1 MLVQFQQL
9 LLLLISIIKLCQ
21 ADDNDNSFFQPV
33 SQPSL
38 NYKDTGNRIG
48 LLGSFD
54 ALSFYSFVNSSQ
66 IVNDPDTSVSIFQKK
81 RDVSNSSSSSTSFS
95 NSLYLQDITNN
106 YSLKFADINGQ
117 VNQLFKIS
125 NDSVVLNGNFTL
137 FNNQSVI
144 SPIIFTIS
152 SREVTKIF
160 NDDINGSVKT
170 IFLDNDLIYL
180 GGNFKFNNTYS
191 AAVYNITAKKSP
203 LNTFPR
209 VWTKLFNQ
217 LDCQSL
223 KWRQR
228 KRRQ

>member
-1 MLVQFQQL
+1 M
-9 LLLLISIIKLCQ
+9 
-21 ADDNDNSFFQPV
+21 
-33 SQPSL
+33 
-38 NYKDTGNRIG
+38 
-48 LLGSFD
+48 
-54 ALSFYSFVNSSQ
+54 
-66 IVNDPDTSVSIFQKK
+66 SIFQKK

-160 NDDINGSVKT
+160 SDDINGSVKT

-191 AAVYNITAKKSP
+191 AAVYNITAKKVHSTP
-203 LNTFPR
+203 FQGFGPNSSINSIAKVLNGD
-209 VWTKLFNQ
+209 KEKEDNEEELGSILFEANLTR
-217 LDCQSL
+217 LDYRIYWYIILLPIIL
-223 KWRQR
+223 KSITLVIHP
-228 KRRQ
+228 

>member
-1 MLVQFQQL
+1 M
-9 LLLLISIIKLCQ
+9 
-21 ADDNDNSFFQPV
+21 
-33 SQPSL
+33 
-38 NYKDTGNRIG
+38 
-48 LLGSFD
+48 
-54 ALSFYSFVNSSQ
+54 
-66 IVNDPDTSVSIFQKK
+66 
-81 RDVSNSSSSSTSFS
+81 
-95 NSLYLQDITNN
+95 
-106 YSLKFADINGQ
+106 KFADINGQ

-160 NDDINGSVKT
+160 SDDINGSVKT

-191 AAVYNITAKKSP
+191 AAVYNITAKSP

-217 LDCQSL
+217 LNCQSL

-228 KRRQ
+228 KEDNEEELGSILLEANLTLLDYRIYWFIILPPIILKSTTLVIHP

>member
-1 MLVQFQQL
+1 M
-9 LLLLISIIKLCQ
+9 ITIIL
-21 ADDNDNSFFQPV
+21 FQPV

-152 SREVTKIF
+152 SREVTKY
-160 NDDINGSVKT
+160 SVM
-170 IFLDNDLIYL
+170 I
-180 GGNFKFNNTYS
+180 
-191 AAVYNITAKKSP
+191 
-203 LNTFPR
+203 
-209 VWTKLFNQ
+209 
-217 LDCQSL
+217 
-223 KWRQR
+223 
-228 KRRQ
+228 